1 MFFIPLSTLTTYPAA
16 MHEDDSCLQIP
27 HQLKQFLTML
37 PSKYFGIFVS
47 NKRHFDRNQVFPR
60 ALAQYFLFLLSN
72 FCLKAQKTAL
82 ATARTLEHAH
92 ETAQQGQLFIQ
103 FLGHIPVI
111 AVR

>member
-1 MFFIPLSTLTTYPAA
+1 MFSMFTSACASYPPGT
-16 MHEDDSCLQIP
+16 HEDDSCLQIA

-103 FLGHIPVI
+103 FLGYIPVI